1 MPLSQTI
8 YTTSQLPEPTRLYLF
23 DLMINGQA
31 SAMPKE
37 TLQENPDGETGR
49 TVKFGS
55 ERGRAPGATTYNTN
69 RARFTEPGLWRIVK
83 HVHTNSKVKWF
94 YAKHSGGNTYIYY
107 EIILPLCEPC
117 YGTGEI
123 PCDRCSGSQVRNSV
137 HRITPLNNVEKLADL
152 RKCPKCRGTSFMPCA
167 TCRPP
172 GTTTPRSDF
181 YGKPLSLQ
189 YSTWG

>member
-1 MPLSQTI
+1 MPLSQTT
-8 YTTSQLPEPTRLYLF
+8 YKTSQLPEPTRLYLF
-23 DLMINGQA
+23 DLMINGHA
-31 SAMPKE
+31 ATMPKE
-37 TLQENPDGETGR
+37 TLQENPDGIAGK

-55 ERGRAPGATTYNTN
+55 ERGRAPGNTTYNRG
-69 RARFTEPGLWRIVK
+69 RAGLMPEGQFRIVK
-83 HVHTNSKVKWF
+83 HVYANSKVKWF

-123 PCDRCSGSQVRNSV
+123 PCDRCNGSQTINPY
-137 HRITPLNNVEKLADL
+137 HRITPEKNIEKLANL
-152 RKCPKCRGTSFMPCA
+152 GKCLKCKGTSFMPCT